1 MRLQTKALYNL
12 LRRNWLTDPSAAVE
26 RWQVED
32 YREFSTHELFHE
44 LEVLGLSLT
53 EENFLIYAENYDNPE
68 KLTDF
73 IWTQTEHKDHAY
85 LLIFE
90 LWRRLVPEKQS
101 LSIFCDELDYRIE
114 LYEKESSSQ
123 EGAMENMMLRLEEV
137 LNENTDEGGE
147 PKTIFQTLS
156 LYCAHDI
163 ETFLYDYISDEI
175 DSESTL
181 YATELLEEFYHYL
194 SDTSWFDF
202 LRARLL
208 APTDPHEANVVLKSI
223 LEELKDAPDLDLLLE
238 MASFLTSHGDPHLF
252 HQAVSQAFDLIVT
265 EEDFQELL
273 AIVADYYNCCDMEKE
288 EKAVQSLFTKRIKY
302 NLTAPIDKSDK
313 DMATFAVFL
322 DAVTKIFPAAKEPE
336 WE

>member
-12 LRRNWLTDPSAAVE
+12 LRQNWLADPSTVVE
-26 RWQVED
+26 KWQVED
-32 YREFSTHELFHE
+32 YREFSTYELFHE
-44 LEVLGLSLT
+44 LETLGLSLT

-73 IWTQTEHKDHAY
+73 IWTQSTYKDRAY

-90 LWRRLVPEKQS
+90 LWRRLIPEKQS

-114 LYEKESSSQ
+114 LYEKFPSSQ
-123 EGAMENMMLRLEEV
+123 EGAIENMMLRLEEV
-137 LNENTDEGGE
+137 LNENIDEGRD

-175 DSESTL
+175 DSESAL
-181 YATELLEEFYHYL
+181 YGAELFEAFYPYL
-194 SDTSWFDF
+194 SDTTWFDF

-223 LEELKDAPDLDLLLE
+223 LEELKDSPDLDLLLE

-252 HQAVSQAFDLIVT
+252 HQAISQAFNLVTT
-265 EEDFQELL
+265 EENFQELL
-273 AIVADYYNCCDMEKE
+273 AIVADYYSCCDMEKE
-288 EKAVQSLFTKRIKY
+288 EKAIQALFTKRISN
-302 NLTAPIDKSDK
+302 NLTSSIEKSDE
-313 DMATFAVFL
+313 DVETFATLL
-322 DAVTKIFPAAKEPE
+322 DTMIKTPFDH
-336 WE
+336 